1 MEHSVAYPIESVGN
15 ALRLIH
21 LLQDSDELR
30 VTDAARTLGVAPST
44 AHRLMTMLV
53 HHGFAEQNA
62 RRTYQRGWAL
72 RGDRHRAATEDIIDA
87 ARLPLVELGR
97 RIGETVHLARLEGTA
112 VVFVDGVESP
122 RRHQVHV
129 ASRAGLSMLAHCTA
143 AGKAILAGL
152 QPAELAALYPR
163 GLPHTYGPGPCD
175 LGALQR
181 QLAAIRRLGYSVNDE
196 ESERGLIGVGVALR
210 DHAGRPVAAVAT
222 GIPILRCPDALI
234 PGIADELT
242 RTARAVEASLAGG
255 ASAGVAAGAAGGVAA
270 GPRRLSVL

>member
-62 RRTYQRGWAL
+62 RRSYQRGWAL
-72 RGDRHRAATEDIIDA
+72 RGDRHRSATEDLVGA
-87 ARLPLVELGR
+87 AHLHLVELGR
-97 RIGETVHLARLEGTA
+97 RIGETVHLAHLEGTA
-112 VVFVDGVESP
+112 AVFIDGVESP
-122 RRHQVHV
+122 RRHKVHV

-181 QLAAIRRLGYSVNDE
+181 QLAAIRRTGYSVNDE

-210 DHAGRPVAAVAT
+210 DHTGRPVAAVAT

-234 PGIADELT
+234 PGIAEELS
-242 RTARAVEASLAGG
+242 RTARAVESSLMSIGQEAPPAHAGRG
-255 ASAGVAAGAAGGVAA
+255 
-270 GPRRLSVL
+270 RLSVL